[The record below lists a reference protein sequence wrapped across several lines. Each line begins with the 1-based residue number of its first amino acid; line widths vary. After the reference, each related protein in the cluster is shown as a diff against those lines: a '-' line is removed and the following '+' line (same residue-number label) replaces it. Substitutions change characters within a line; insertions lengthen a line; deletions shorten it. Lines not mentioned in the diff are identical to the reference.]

1 MNKTAIPI
9 LLFSM
14 FLMFGLVFMLPGL
27 VCLLAGI
34 FAFDFNSELIITG
47 ASTSSLGLLFGLIGG
62 IGLYVIFKGK
72 KRREI
77 LKQTGTRIS
86 ADYVETIIN
95 RNVHIQ
101 YRHPYNIICEW
112 NNPADGKKYIFK
124 SGNIW
129 FNPDNLIME
138 RGITKFDVYYDEN
151 NIKNY
156 TVDIDCLTEN
166 VVDLS

>member
-1 MNKTAIPI
+1 MKRTKIPI
-9 LLFSM
+9 ILFSI
-14 FLMFGLVFMLPGL
+14 FLISGCVFI
-27 VCLLAGI
+27 LLGIVFFVAGI
-34 FAFDFNSELIITG
+34 FTSDDNSVLLMAG
-47 ASTSSLGLLFGLIGG
+47 ASISSFGLLYCLIGG
-62 IGLYVIFKGK
+62 IGLYVIFHGK
-72 KRREI
+72 KRREV

-86 ADYVETIIN
+86 ADYVETILN

-129 FNPDNLIME
+129 FNPENIIKE
-138 RGITKFDVYYDEN
+138 SCISKFDVYYDEN

-156 TVDIDCLTEN
+156 TVDIDCLTKN